1 MIKKLSTVLA
11 ASALV
16 ASTVLVGPAAF
27 AGETVTA
34 GGASYSL
41 ALQTAC
47 TAAYTDHKVTYANLG
62 SGTGKKNYQAGT
74 LDFAG
79 SDSLYG
85 STETKPKNFTY
96 IPLLGGPIAMIYNLP
111 GVTRLNLTPEVI
123 SGIYTGKITKWNDAA
138 IKADNKTAKLPNETI
153 IPVYRSDNSGTSNN
167 FANFLYQ
174 TVDKKWSAN
183 DSFATAAKGLGG
195 VAANGVGGNKSTG
208 VVTSV
213 KTTGYS
219 IGYVDLGDAVKN
231 SLPAAHVKNGSGQFI
246 APSVNTAAKF
256 ISVQTIKPT
265 TGQVLFDYNKKVPGA
280 YSLSLVSY
288 GIAPLKNGTAKG
300 DAVRDY
306 LTYFVTEC
314 APSKAAAEYFV
325 APSGLLLATAKKL
338 LAKID

>member
-34 GGASYSL
+34 GGASYTL

-47 TAAYTDHKVTYANLG
+47 TAAYKDHSVTYANLG
-62 SGTGKKNYQAGT
+62 SGNGKTAYRAGT

-85 STETKPKNFTY
+85 ATEAKPKNFTY
-96 IPLLGGPIAMIYNLP
+96 IPILGGPIAMIYNIP
-111 GVTRLNLTPEVI
+111 GVSRLNLTPAVI
-123 SGIYTGKITKWNDAA
+123 SDIFSGKITKWNDAA
-138 IKADNKTAKLPNETI
+138 IKADNKTANLPNETI
-153 IPVYRSDNSGTSNN
+153 VPVYRSDTSGTTNN
-167 FANFLYQ
+167 LANFMYQ
-174 TVDKKWSAN
+174 TVDKKWVAN
-183 DSFATAAKGLGG
+183 DSFVTSIKALGL
-195 VAANGVGGNKSTG
+195 AANAIGGNKSTG

-213 KTTGYS
+213 KTTGFS

-246 APSVNTAAKF
+246 APSVATAAKF
-256 ISVQTIKPT
+256 ISAQTIKPS

-280 YSLSLVSY
+280 YSMSLVSY
-288 GIAPLKNGTAKG
+288 GIAPTKNGTSKG
-300 DAVRDY
+300 DAARDY
-306 LTYFVTEC
+306 LTYFGTEC
-314 APSKAAAEYFV
+314 APSKAASEYFV
-325 APSGLLLATAKKL
+325 ALSGPILETAKKL

>member
-1 MIKKLSTVLA
+1 MIKKLRITLA

-27 AGETVTA
+27 AETVTA
-34 GGASYSL
+34 GGASYTL

-47 TAAYTDHKVTYANLG
+47 TAAYNVHTVTYANLG
-62 SGTGKKNYQAGT
+62 SGTGKTNYRAGT

-85 STETKPKNFTY
+85 ATEAKPKNFTY
-96 IPLLGGPIAMIYNLP
+96 IPILGGPIAMIYNIP
-111 GVTRLNLTPEVI
+111 GVSRLNLTPAVI
-123 SGIYTGKITKWNDAA
+123 SGIYSGKITKWNDAT
-138 IKADNKTAKLPNETI
+138 IKADNKTANLPDQTI
-153 IPVYRSDNSGTSNN
+153 VPVYRSDNSGTTNN
-167 FANFLYQ
+167 FANFMYQ
-174 TVDKKWSAN
+174 TVDKKWVAN
-183 DSFATAAKGLGG
+183 DSFATSIKGLGL
-195 VAANGVGGNKSTG
+195 AANAIGGNRSTG

-213 KTTGYS
+213 KTTGFS

-246 APSVNTAAKF
+246 APSVATAAKF
-256 ISVQTIKPT
+256 ISAQTIKPSS
-265 TGQVLFDYNKKVPGA
+265 GQVLFDYNKKVPGA
-280 YSLSLVSY
+280 YSMSLVSY
-288 GIAPLKNGTAKG
+288 GIAPTKNGTSKG
-300 DAVRDY
+300 DAARDY

-325 APSGLLLATAKKL
+325 ALSGPILETAKKL